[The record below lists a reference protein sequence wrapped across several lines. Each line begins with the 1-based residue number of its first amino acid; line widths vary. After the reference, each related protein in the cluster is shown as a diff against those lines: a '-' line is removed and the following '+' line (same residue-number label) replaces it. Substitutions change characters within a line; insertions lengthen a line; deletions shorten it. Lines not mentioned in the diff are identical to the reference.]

1 MGGRAL
7 EASSVDSPFDT
18 FHGEVKEEKYRMC
31 EGGRVG
37 RRFWGYLGCLF
48 V

>member
-1 MGGRAL
+1 MGGWAL

-18 FHGEVKEEKYRMC
+18 FHGEVKEE
-31 EGGRVG
+31 VQD
-37 RRFWGYLGCLF
+37 